1 MTIPFRH
8 KLIQFNGNARI
19 DSPLLNNDKE
29 WMAWWYVGLVKNK
42 KAESQPNVL
51 VGFRE
56 LINGAVSGKVA
67 YANIQVTMLGQVRIG
82 SVWKRGV
89 CIKQVDFETRVFNVN
104 FTQNSWQLNSFKAA
118 NTNRKDLPFDQSIYP
133 LEYQNND
140 KTSLLEFPIKTGGKL
155 VIPGIEFFARCYGCS
170 SELKRVLVTYPW
182 QGQESHESRLYAT
195 LDEDEIDDGSVWKV
209 KLKQRLYNGDVVFL
223 AHAKYDLYTEKVA
236 KEIYSQ
242 IEIKYEPSR
251 PNSPIPIEVAPW
263 FQGPAQLKVK
273 GIWFNNNKSFLALN
287 VMGGSEPGGILI
299 ERDRTNTNKTNVPA
313 DAANAGKAWNGAPV
327 KITTS
332 PQIID
337 LTGNAEPDHGAAT
350 IEIQDVDYEI
360 LGITREIKDV
370 VRDKAKSS
378 RGVLTNGSEA
388 TSFATGNP
396 HGTGKG
402 IGYASIHAKAVM
414 ESEGML
420 MDMWTAML
428 YFKDKYPHQIT
439 SVEWFTF
446 EDGYKTGELPKLI
459 GLHPF
464 DGDTDK
470 LSGQV
475 IRWPYA
481 SSDLKIPRGILVARM
496 NFSGKFV
503 HIIEIQRRRKAVE
516 DDEGNITDRENF
528 MGLIFIANS
537 QADVVANVEYFM
549 DAVRKVKGV
558 VKNVLGKILGT
569 KDIFQHSSSKEQEVV
584 CEAAVVNA
592 LGKVG
597 ITLGP

>member
-56 LINGAVSGKVA
+56 LINGAVSDKVA

-82 SVWKRGV
+82 SVWKRGI
-89 CIKQVDFETRVFNVN
+89 CIKQVDFETQVFNVD

-118 NTNRKDLPFDQSIYP
+118 NTNRKDLPFDQSFYP

-155 VIPGIEFFARCYGCS
+155 VIPCIEFFTRCYGCS

-182 QGQESHESRLYAT
+182 QSQKSQESRLYAP
-195 LDEDEIDDGSVWKV
+195 LAEGEVDDGAVWKV
-209 KLKQRLYNGDVVFL
+209 KLKQRLYNGDVIFL
-223 AHAKYDLYTEKVA
+223 AHAKYDPYTEKVV

-242 IEIKYEPSR
+242 IEAQYDPSR
-251 PNSPIPIEVAPW
+251 PSSPIPIKVVPW
-263 FQGPAQLKVK
+263 FQGAAQLKVK
-273 GIWFNNNKSFLALN
+273 GIWFNNNSFLALN
-287 VMGGSEPGGILI
+287 VTGGSEPNGILI
-299 ERDRTNTNKTNVPA
+299 ERDRTNTNKTNAPTDVE
-313 DAANAGKAWNGAPV
+313 NAGKAWNGAPI
-327 KITTS
+327 KITKL
-332 PQIID
+332 PEVVD
-337 LTGNAEPDHGAAT
+337 LTGKVEPTHGTAV
-350 IEIQDVDYEI
+350 IEVQDVDYEV
-360 LGITREIKDV
+360 LGNAREIKDV
-370 VRDKAKSS
+370 VRDKAASS
-378 RGVLTNGSEA
+378 RGILTNGSEA
-388 TSFATGNP
+388 TNFATGERY
-396 HGTGKG
+396 GAGKG
-402 IGYASIHAKAVM
+402 VGYASIHAKAVM

-420 MDMWTAML
+420 MDMWKAML
-428 YFKDKYPHQIT
+428 YFKDKYPKQIT

-446 EDGYKTGELPKLI
+446 EDGYKTGEMPKLI

-464 DGDTDK
+464 DGETDK
-470 LSGQV
+470 LPSQV

-481 SSDLKIPRGILVARM
+481 GSDLKTPRGILVARM
-496 NFSGKFV
+496 SFSGKFV
-503 HIIEIQRRRKAVE
+503 YIIEIQRRRKAVE
-516 DDEGNITDRENF
+516 DKQGKTDGENF

-537 QADVVANVEYFM
+537 QADVVANIEYFM
-549 DAVRKVKGV
+549 NAVRNVKGV
-558 VKNVLGKILGT
+558 VRNVLGKVLGK
-569 KDIFQHSSSKEQEVV
+569 KDIFQHSSSKEQEVA

-592 LGKVG
+592 LSKMD
-597 ITLGP
+597 ITLGS